1 MYPNQKG
8 CEMKLIAESG
18 STRTEWALVED
29 NHLVQRVFTEGLN
42 PFFQTRREIS
52 RSVRL
57 GLPESFFKKKLDQ
70 VYYYGAGCSSYEKK
84 NILGASLVAQFKT
97 PNISKNER
105 SAASNRW
112 RHAAN
117 IKHGLAII
125 AFVACILPASNLC
138 GQNIAIK
145 SNLLYDLTTTLNMGG
160 EVRCDDTH
168 TISLSLNYNPWNFG
182 GNKKMKHF
190 LLQPEYRKWFNEV
203 FTGSFI
209 GFQLHYALFNFGGML
224 PWGFNNGKMLGIENR
239 QIAHNRYQG
248 NLAGFG
254 ISYGYQWIISPQW
267 NLEAGISLGYAH
279 LNYKRYGQSEGA
291 ALLEKSS
298 CNYWGPTQAGISIIY
313 FIR

>member
-1 MYPNQKG
+1 MTHK
-8 CEMKLIAESG
+8 
-18 STRTEWALVED
+18 
-29 NHLVQRVFTEGLN
+29 
-42 PFFQTRREIS
+42 
-52 RSVRL
+52 
-57 GLPESFFKKKLDQ
+57 
-70 VYYYGAGCSSYEKK
+70 
-84 NILGASLVAQFKT
+84 

-182 GNKKMKHF
+182 GNKKMKH
-190 LLQPEYRKWFNEV
+190 
-203 FTGSFI
+203 
-209 GFQLHYALFNFGGML
+209 LHYALFNFGGML

>member
-1 MYPNQKG
+1 MTHK
-8 CEMKLIAESG
+8 
-18 STRTEWALVED
+18 
-29 NHLVQRVFTEGLN
+29 
-42 PFFQTRREIS
+42 
-52 RSVRL
+52 
-57 GLPESFFKKKLDQ
+57 
-70 VYYYGAGCSSYEKK
+70 
-84 NILGASLVAQFKT
+84 

-239 QIAHNRYQG
+239 QIARVDARVRRDARGADDRHLHRHGQLRHGDQRDGRRCRRGDRRCDRPPIEKMKNRTKFFPG
-248 NLAGFG
+248 
-254 ISYGYQWIISPQW
+254 PP
-267 NLEAGISLGYAH
+267 
-279 LNYKRYGQSEGA
+279 KA
-291 ALLEKSS
+291 AFFL
-298 CNYWGPTQAGISIIY
+298 I
-313 FIR
+313 

>member
-1 MYPNQKG
+1 MTHK
-8 CEMKLIAESG
+8 
-18 STRTEWALVED
+18 
-29 NHLVQRVFTEGLN
+29 
-42 PFFQTRREIS
+42 
-52 RSVRL
+52 
-57 GLPESFFKKKLDQ
+57 
-70 VYYYGAGCSSYEKK
+70 
-84 NILGASLVAQFKT
+84 

-125 AFVACILPASNLC
+125 AFVAYILPASNLC

>member
-1 MYPNQKG
+1 MTHK
-8 CEMKLIAESG
+8 
-18 STRTEWALVED
+18 
-29 NHLVQRVFTEGLN
+29 
-42 PFFQTRREIS
+42 
-52 RSVRL
+52 
-57 GLPESFFKKKLDQ
+57 
-70 VYYYGAGCSSYEKK
+70 
-84 NILGASLVAQFKT
+84 

-190 LLQPEYRKWFNEV
+190 LLQPEYRKWFMKYSQEV
-203 FTGSFI
+203 LSAFSYTMLCSILEECSPGDSTMGKCWVLRTGRLLTTDIKAIWRVSAFPTVI
-209 GFQLHYALFNFGGML
+209 
-224 PWGFNNGKMLGIENR
+224 NG
-239 QIAHNRYQG
+239 
-248 NLAGFG
+248 
-254 ISYGYQWIISPQW
+254 
-267 NLEAGISLGYAH
+267 
-279 LNYKRYGQSEGA
+279 
-291 ALLEKSS
+291 
-298 CNYWGPTQAGISIIY
+298 
-313 FIR
+313 